1 MARCCLSL
9 ADKIDL
15 KLIVKELCAERNQN
29 SLAENDL
36 TGQIPVQSL

>member
-1 MARCCLSL
+1 MSL

-15 KLIVKELCAERNQN
+15 KSIVKELCAERNQD

-36 TGQIPVQSL
+36 TRKIPVQSQ